1 MFGLFLVFWFLI
13 RVLFISFR
21 FLFSLQFLFRFLLR
35 FFIMVSIGFGF
46 WSTQFGFDFESHF
59 GLGLLLWRVY
69 SFRSDLFFGLDQ
81 DSVYGTV
88 FVIVTVIVFGF
99 WFIAWSIWKLFR
111 YFGLLYMFGLF
122 LVLVLDSV
130 YVYFV
135 FVFHFSPCLVFYF
148 EYCDSIVFQIVVL
161 SCFHSRSHLIVFNVF
176 DFVFCFFVSY
186 FDLG

>member
-111 YFGLLYMFGLF
+111 YWFRI
-122 LVLVLDSV
+122 VI
-130 YVYFV
+130 YVWFV
-135 FVFHFSPCLVFYF
+135 FGFGFGFELCLLRFCFHFSSCFVFIS
-148 EYCDSIVFQIVVL
+148 SIVIRLCFKLWFWAVFIPVL
-161 SCFHSRSHLIVFNVF
+161 I
-176 DFVFCFFVSY
+176 
-186 FDLG
+186 